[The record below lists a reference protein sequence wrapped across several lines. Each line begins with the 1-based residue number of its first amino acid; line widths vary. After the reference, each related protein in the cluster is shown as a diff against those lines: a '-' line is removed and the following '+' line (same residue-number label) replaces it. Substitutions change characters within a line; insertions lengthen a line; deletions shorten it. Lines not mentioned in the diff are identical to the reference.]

1 MTSTQKVNKTSV
13 LYNKIQDFAPVSP
26 ESPQTKLVKNIK
38 NENNC
43 KILRQDLS
51 TQKLVQLGQELPAF
65 IWNREIAVSGKT
77 K

>member
-26 ESPQTKLVKNIK
+26 ESPQTKPVKNIK

-43 KILRQDLS
+43 
-51 TQKLVQLGQELPAF
+51 
-65 IWNREIAVSGKT
+65 
-77 K
+77 